1 LSGAAD
7 LVVEFEQLLKGAEN
21 YRWLRPRGAA
31 CGTGVMMNAFLGY
44 GKPFSGGTGKDF
56 GGDKGTC
63 ANKLKLPEDFSF
75 KKFEGTIDVADFKT
89 KKETDELCPAE
100 AVEAAKEIILA
111 VDAKTIN
118 DVKLIGKRE

>member
-1 LSGAAD
+1 MIVKS
-7 LVVEFEQLLKGAEN
+7 EQLLKGPEDNAN
-21 YRWLRPRGAA
+21 FCAGGAA
-31 CGTGVMMNAFLGY
+31 CGTGVMMNALLGY
-44 GKPFSGGTGKDF
+44 GKPFSDGTGKDF

-63 ANKLKLPEDFSF
+63 ADKLKLLEDFSF